1 MTKKKLILKMWQIS
15 LVLIVSKWWRLSA
28 NQKLRLLVIPSFK
41 SMLLYYIIKRIRNPC
56 HHIVIL
62 YSFEQ
67 VGTEWVTKGQNIDQ
81 TTNSVAGIAR
91 GLYERVFK
99 FLVEVCNKT
108 LVDPTMKKAVFI
120 GVLDI
125 AGFEIFK
132 VFQMASLG
140 KLLTLFL
147 CHNENQMTM
156 ISKYNSISVQRFW
169 AIVHQLL

>member
-1 MTKKKLILKMWQIS
+1 MFICLQ
-15 LVLIVSKWWRLSA
+15 
-28 NQKLRLLVIPSFK
+28 
-41 SMLLYYIIKRIRNPC
+41 YYKGVRNSY

-62 YSFEQ
+62 HTFEQ

-132 VFQMASLG
+132 VF
-140 KLLTLFL
+140 
-147 CHNENQMTM
+147 
-156 ISKYNSISVQRFW
+156 
-169 AIVHQLL
+169 

>member
-1 MTKKKLILKMWQIS
+1 MYTF
-15 LVLIVSKWWRLSA
+15 V
-28 NQKLRLLVIPSFK
+28 
-41 SMLLYYIIKRIRNPC
+41 
-56 HHIVIL
+56 
-62 YSFEQ
+62 Q

-132 VFQMASLG
+132 VFQIVSLTRIFI
-140 KLLTLFL
+140 KLFVYL
-147 CHNENQMTM
+147 NE
-156 ISKYNSISVQRFW
+156 I
-169 AIVHQLL
+169 

>member
-1 MTKKKLILKMWQIS
+1 MFAS
-15 LVLIVSKWWRLSA
+15 
-28 NQKLRLLVIPSFK
+28 
-41 SMLLYYIIKRIRNPC
+41 LLYIRNR
-56 HHIVIL
+56 HQYFEVSIL
-62 YSFEQ
+62 YAFVQ

-132 VFQMASLG
+132 VFQIAALEKVFMKLYYASM
-140 KLLTLFL
+140 K
-147 CHNENQMTM
+147 
-156 ISKYNSISVQRFW
+156 SKRY
-169 AIVHQLL
+169 